1 MHLHISSV
9 FLYHVAFSYA
19 PQSDVRQPFRFR
31 VNNRL
36 FLGLIVV
43 TLLIIILKA
52 PVLNKNQPLSV
63 TQIQTNKKLVIV
75 FSIIEFCLL
84 LFLLN
89 YHYNFAFMAGISII
103 TVCILMLI

>member
-63 TQIQTNKKLVIV
+63 TQIQTMLEPGGINHSESSRNNQSELIRN
-75 FSIIEFCLL
+75 SQCTCLADRL
-84 LFLLN
+84 PT
-89 YHYNFAFMAGISII
+89 AIQRDR
-103 TVCILMLI
+103 